1 MVKFLIIKNT
11 ILIETPHKVI
21 QKIAESNV
29 DAMMKEVLAKC
40 SDPNIEIVSW
50 LNRYQMIKDNPRNN
64 LEKEIAA
71 ILASKAVTFRKYS
84 AVEWKAA
91 KERVGEHTF
100 DSAMEANK
108 KKQKKKEEEAA
119 DPFE

>member
-1 MVKFLIIKNT
+1 MVKFLIIKDT

-21 QKIAESNV
+21 QKVAESNV

-50 LNRYQMIKDNPRNN
+50 LNRYEMIKNNPRNN

-84 AVEWKAA
+84 AVEWKSA
-91 KERVGEHTF
+91 KARVGEKAF
-100 DSAMEANK
+100 DSAMEDNK
-108 KKQKKKEEEAA
+108 KKRKKKVEDAA
-119 DPFE
+119 DPFL